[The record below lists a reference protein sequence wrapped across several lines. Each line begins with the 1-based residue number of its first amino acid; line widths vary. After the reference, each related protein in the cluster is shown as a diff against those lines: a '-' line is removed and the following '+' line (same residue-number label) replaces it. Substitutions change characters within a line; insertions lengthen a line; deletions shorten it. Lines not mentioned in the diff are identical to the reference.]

1 MAAAAGTKI
10 DAIMVSDT
18 DNVATCLNDI
28 AADTDAAVMLGKEIF
43 TVRAGQ
49 DIPRGHKLAVAPII
63 TGSAIVKYGEVIGK
77 ASADITRGAHVH
89 VHNVVD

>member
-1 MAAAAGTKI
+1 MAAATGTKI
-10 DAIMVSDT
+10 DAIMVTDT

-28 AADTDAAVMLGKEIF
+28 AAGMEAAVMLGKEIF

-49 DIPRGHKLAVAPII
+49 DIPRGHKLAVAPIA
-63 TGSAIVKYGEVIGK
+63 TGCAIMKYGEVIGK
-77 ASADITRGAHVH
+77 ASADIDRGAHVH